1 VRRISPLVHGLNLR
15 STLWRFGA
23 YLVVVLS
30 LHTTA
35 MMLFEG
41 LIFMD
46 ALWLTMTTVTT
57 VGYGDFSAETWPGR
71 LSTIL
76 LIYFGGVF
84 VLFEAAATSFEY
96 REARRRRMITGRW
109 RWNMRDHILLL
120 NVPAECPTAYLI
132 RLICDLRA
140 SHRYG
145 DLPVLIVTRRFKE
158 GLPEALHEL
167 GVVHYRGDADNPAVL
182 EAAGAREAAIIIVLA
197 REESEPGSDGR
208 TFDILDR
215 LSELGAKG
223 RILAECVDDANRPRL
238 RRAGANILVRPMRG
252 YPEMIVRALVAPG
265 SEAILEDLFTT
276 RRDECWRYDV
286 KVNGARWADL
296 VRMLVERDI
305 GVPIAYR
312 SAADGQIRINPPPD
326 TPIEADKLYVIVR
339 ENNNRRDDE
348 IAALVGGLM

>member
-1 VRRISPLVHGLNLR
+1 MPITPPFLKRR
-15 STLWRFGA
+15 
-23 YLVVVLS
+23 
-30 LHTTA
+30 
-35 MMLFEG
+35 
-41 LIFMD
+41 
-46 ALWLTMTTVTT
+46 
-57 VGYGDFSAETWPGR
+57 
-71 LSTIL
+71 
-76 LIYFGGVF
+76 
-84 VLFEAAATSFEY
+84 
-96 REARRRRMITGRW
+96 
-109 RWNMRDHILLL
+109 
-120 NVPAECPTAYLI
+120 
-132 RLICDLRA
+132 
-140 SHRYG
+140 
-145 DLPVLIVTRRFKE
+145 
-158 GLPEALHEL
+158 
-167 GVVHYRGDADNPAVL
+167 
-182 EAAGAREAAIIIVLA
+182 AREAAIIIVLA
-197 REESEPGSDGR
+197 RQEAEPGSDGR

-296 VRMLVERDI
+296 VRVLVERDV

-339 ENNNRRDDE
+339 ENNNRHDDE

>member
-1 VRRISPLVHGLNLR
+1 VERCKVALMSRINSFNGRPANLWTSLLITVTVLCRLDRPGVAAETIRTGRCCPMECLGWLNGAVARVNGHVLRFFLRWSENRSRVRRISPLVHGLNLR

-71 LSTIL
+71 LSTVL

-167 GVVHYRGDADNPAVL
+167 GVVHYRGNADNPAVL
-182 EAAGAREAAIIIVLA
+182 EAARARGRHHHRTGPA
-197 REESEPGSDGR
+197 GSRAG
-208 TFDILDR
+208 F
-215 LSELGAKG
+215 
-223 RILAECVDDANRPRL
+223 
-238 RRAGANILVRPMRG
+238 RRANLR
-252 YPEMIVRALVAPG
+252 YPGPAER
-265 SEAILEDLFTT
+265 T
-276 RRDECWRYDV
+276 RR
-286 KVNGARWADL
+286 
-296 VRMLVERDI
+296 
-305 GVPIAYR
+305 
-312 SAADGQIRINPPPD
+312 
-326 TPIEADKLYVIVR
+326 
-339 ENNNRRDDE
+339 
-348 IAALVGGLM
+348 